1 MQLFLIIALV
11 IALLAVFFAVQN
23 TTMVTVYFFVWQ
35 FSSSLALVLLLS
47 LAIGV
52 ILSLLLSLPPLQSRN
67 WQISKLKK
75 RIGEQDKEKENLKE
89 QITEHIGKVNALQR
103 QVNEY
108 KERLITTPKVNIEPV
123 VNNDSEQ
130 DDDSINDVDFPE

>member
-1 MQLFLIIALV
+1 MVL
-11 IALLAVFFAVQN
+11 FFAVQN

-52 ILSLLLSLPPLQSRN
+52 ILSLLLSLPRIQSKN
-67 WQISKLKK
+67 WQIIKLKK
-75 RIGEQDKEKENLKE
+75 RINEQEKEKETIKE
-89 QITEHIGKVNALQR
+89 QIAEQLGTINSLQR

-108 KERLITTPKVNIEPV
+108 KDKLLVPPKVI
-123 VNNDSEQ
+123 VNSE
-130 DDDSINDVDFPE
+130 SIKANSEDEQTNLSK

>member
-1 MQLFLIIALV
+1 MDL
-11 IALLAVFFAVQN
+11 FFAVQN

-52 ILSLLLSLPPLQSRN
+52 ILSLLLSLPRIQSKN
-67 WQISKLKK
+67 WQIIKLKK
-75 RIGEQDKEKENLKE
+75 RINEQEKEKETIKE
-89 QITEHIGKVNALQR
+89 QIAEQLGTINSLQR

-108 KERLITTPKVNIEPV
+108 KDKLLVPPKVI
-123 VNNDSEQ
+123 VNSE
-130 DDDSINDVDFPE
+130 SIKANSEDEQTNLSK

>member
-1 MQLFLIIALV
+1 MQFFLIIALL

-52 ILSLLLSLPPLQSRN
+52 ILSLLLSLPRIQSKN
-67 WQISKLKK
+67 WQIIKLKK
-75 RIGEQDKEKENLKE
+75 RINEQEKEKDTIKE
-89 QITEHIGKVNALQR
+89 QIAEQLGTINSLQR

-108 KERLITTPKVNIEPV
+108 KEKLLVPPKII
-123 VNNDSEQ
+123 VNNESIKATTEDEQ
-130 DDDSINDVDFPE
+130 TDFSK